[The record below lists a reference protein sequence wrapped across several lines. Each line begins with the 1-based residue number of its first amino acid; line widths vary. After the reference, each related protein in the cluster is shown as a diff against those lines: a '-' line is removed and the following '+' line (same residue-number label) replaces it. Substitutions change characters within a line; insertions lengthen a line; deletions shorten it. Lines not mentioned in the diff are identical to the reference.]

1 MSAVTLPAP
10 DPARRRRAKNL
21 AVALAVA
28 FFCLLFFA
36 ITVVRMGMR

>member
-1 MSAVTLPAP
+1 VTAVTAPLP

-28 FFCLLFFA
+28 FFCLLFFG